1 MITPTVWIFLGV
13 FCIKTNAFSQGTRL
27 LRQPT
32 LSKDQVAFVYADD
45 LWIVQ
50 KNGGAARRLT
60 SHEGSESVPHFSPDG
75 KWIAFSVNPQNG
87 LYGWSKANFIFCQCS
102 LIFIIQAPNICVYTY
117 KTSCFFPKKTF
128 LVNLH
133 FSFGQLTIRTIR
145 MPPNLF
151 MTTAPSYWIE
161 AT

>member
-1 MITPTVWIFLGV
+1 MKNSLLKMITPTVWIFLGV
-13 FCIKTNAFSQGTRL
+13 FCIKTTAFSQGTRL

-75 KWIAFSVNPQNG
+75 KWIAFSAQYAALFAYSFAYSSTFAASSV
-87 LYGWSKANFIFCQCS
+87 
-102 LIFIIQAPNICVYTY
+102 
-117 KTSCFFPKKTF
+117 FF
-128 LVNLH
+128 LASASN
-133 FSFGQLTIRTIR
+133 
-145 MPPNLF
+145 
-151 MTTAPSYWIE
+151 
-161 AT
+161 